1 MSTPSLSTPAATAAD
16 PALLAQRLALPL
28 PAIQAMTHRHPAL
41 MQALVSAAEDP
52 DAGIDVERLPERDR
66 RWLWRAL
73 RRHDAGY
80 AQLLRDP
87 NFVAFRTAV
96 QTHFNARL
104 VLECEQTLSVLR
116 AVFAAPR
123 SAS

>member
-1 MSTPSLSTPAATAAD
+1 MSASSLSTPAATAID

-28 PAIQAMTHRHPAL
+28 PAIQLMTHRHPAL

-52 DAGIDVERLPERDR
+52 EAGIDVERLPERDR
-66 RWLWRAL
+66 QWLWRAL

-87 NFVAFRTAV
+87 GFVSFRTAV
-96 QTHFNARL
+96 QAQFNAHL
-104 VLECEQTLSVLR
+104 VLEWEQTLSVLR
-116 AVFAAPR
+116 ATFAAQAPT
-123 SAS
+123 S